1 MNLSLLRRAALLP
14 SALAVALAASAC
26 APVPSA
32 VSSGTPAADDHG
44 VGAAGAVEVASPARA
59 LVIADE
65 HGEAT
70 LLDLDTEER
79 RTLAAAEAD
88 VTAVTGDGRLVFRTR
103 GSGAAAAVEVI
114 DTARWT
120 VPHGDHTHS
129 FRGEPRLLGTLAGA
143 GATHAGSAGQRT
155 ALGLDDGEVVV
166 LVHDELGDGVDRA
179 PRLDLPH
186 AGPVLPFADHL
197 LVPTADG
204 TIRVVDADGVPDS
217 TTALLCTAGI
227 AESGGALTDPVAA
240 DAGAPVADADALTD
254 PVAADAGAPV
264 ADADALTDP
273 VAADASAPVADAAGL
288 TPDPALTSALTSGL
302 AAAAGPDVAALDADM
317 TRVGAVYACRD
328 GAVLFT
334 RAVGGTVVGESILA
348 PPGSTMPGRLSG
360 RTDRPDLAG
369 VAVDGTAWL
378 LDVRQRAWTALP
390 SQTPLVRAAALGDD
404 DSRTVVID
412 VEGRV
417 RVLAPDGEVL
427 ARSEPVLADAVADPA
442 LRDRIHLLIDATHA
456 YVTDPAAG
464 AVHEIDVDDG
474 RTIRTFDELDPR
486 FVQLVG

>member
-32 VSSGTPAADDHG
+32 VSSGIPAADDHG

-70 LLDLDTEER
+70 LFDLDTEER
-79 RTLAAAEAD
+79 RNLAAAEAD

-103 GSGAAAAVEVI
+103 GSGGAAAVEVI

-204 TIRVVDADGVPDS
+204 TIQVVDADGVPDS

-254 PVAADAGAPV
+254 PVAADSG
-264 ADADALTDP
+264 
-273 VAADASAPVADAAGL
+273 APVADAAGL
-288 TPDPALTSALTSGL
+288 TPGPALTSGL
-302 AAAAGPDVAALDADM
+302 AAAGPDVAALDADM

-334 RAVGGTVVGESILA
+334 RAVGGTVVGESIPA
-348 PPGSTMPGRLSG
+348 PPGSTVPGRLSG

-404 DSRTVVID
+404 DCRTVVID